1 MIAETFKF
9 LSEELNGYL
18 SQKLGITTDQRL
30 VLGNIGKVSDND
42 TGGNNTLTGKA
53 ILSLINVE
61 EDRIT
66 KQQENFLRSDTK
78 VIYKSP
84 PLYLNLYVIFAVNR
98 TDYSDSL
105 KWLAFIIQFFQQQ
118 HVFTPASNPN
128 LDGRIQKLIVD
139 LYNLNFEQIN
149 QLWSV
154 IGGKYLPSAVY
165 KIRQVIIDENAVD
178 YESDFIRE
186 VDIAIPENHQLPAL

>member
-18 SQKLGITTDQRL
+18 SQKLGVTTDQRL

-42 TGGNNTLTGKA
+42 TSGTNTLTGKA

-66 KQQENFLRSDTK
+66 KQQDHYLKSDTQ
-78 VIYKSP
+78 VTYKNP
-84 PLYLNLYVIFAVNR
+84 PLYLNLYVLFAINR

-105 KWLAFIIQFFQQQ
+105 KWLAYIIQFFQQQ
-118 HVFTPASNPN
+118 HVFTPTSNPN

-154 IGGKYLPSAVY
+154 IGGKYLPSVVY
-165 KIRQVIIDENAVD
+165 KIRQVVIDENAIE
-178 YESDFIRE
+178 YESGFIQE
-186 VDIAIPENHQLPAL
+186 INISIPHNYK